1 VQFFNGQFSCQG
13 LNLVYGGSF
22 LRVWS
27 GCYCEFK
34 VRPIKLVLWED
45 ETYLPGL
52 VKKGKNK
59 AISLQ
64 AWKGSD
70 GARRLMFPDLMTVG
84 T

>member
-1 VQFFNGQFSCQG
+1 M
-13 LNLVYGGSF
+13 
-22 LRVWS
+22 
-27 GCYCEFK
+27 
-34 VRPIKLVLWED
+34 VLWED